1 MIVHFQIPGKP
12 TGKGRARAT
21 RSGHHYT
28 PEKTRNAEA
37 FVKCLAMEAMGDG
50 QTWRPPCSAPVALS
64 IDIAIMPPKSMPK
77 RQRDEALCGRI
88 RPAKKPDCDNIV
100 KLISDAL
107 NGIVW
112 VDDSQVVDL
121 VVKKRYANDDVTTV
135 IVSQAEVA

>member
-1 MIVHFQIPGKP
+1 MIIRFEIPGKP

-37 FVKCLAMEAMGDG
+37 FVKLLACQAMEGSVLADY
-50 QTWRPPCSAPVALS
+50 PVSLG
-64 IDIAIMPPKSMPK
+64 IDIAITPPQSMPR
-77 RQRDEALCGRI
+77 RQRDEALCGRL

-121 VVKKRYANDDVTTV
+121 VVKKRYALADITTV
-135 IVSQAEVA
+135 IVSRADAA